1 MYFPHYILS
10 IMKHISFYLCVRV
23 TYFFHF
29 ALLGYWSCRHK
40 ESMFGICSVGVP
52 PCSFGRTGK
61 FDDQKFDSTYMNDI
75 LAQVMLQIT
84 SLQISS
90 VQISICRCFPRGNSQ
105 IAFTIGLRRDECLE
119 IFATF
124 LSKSPFLSFF
134 YV

>member
-1 MYFPHYILS
+1 MYFPHCIHS
-10 IMKHISFYLCVRV
+10 IMELISFCLCVRV
-23 TYFFHF
+23 MHFFHF
-29 ALLGYWSCRHK
+29 ALLGYWFCRHK

-61 FDDQKFDSTYMNDI
+61 FDGQKFGSTYMNDI
-75 LAQVMLQIT
+75 LAQVMLQIS

-90 VQISICRCFPRGNSQ
+90 VQISICRCFPRDNSQ
-105 IAFTIGLRRDECLE
+105 IAFKIGLRQDECLE

-124 LSKSPFLSFF
+124 LSKSPFLSFC